1 MPDYKA
7 MYLTLLDKTV
17 KSIEMLQTALTDAE
31 EIYINSEE
39 TIIDISKLDNTEK
52 EIGRAHV

>member
-7 MYLTLLDKTV
+7 MYLLLLDKTV

-39 TIIDISKLDNTEK
+39 TIIDISKPDNTEK
-52 EIGRAHV
+52 DSQPN

>member
-17 KSIEMLQTALTDAE
+17 KSIEMLQSALEDAE
-31 EIYINSEE
+31 EIYINSEK
-39 TIIDISKLDNTEK
+39 TTIDISKPDNTEK
-52 EIGRAHV
+52 DSQTD